1 MQSQGSKLN
10 RTKEKRKLCA
20 HLAGW
25 FRFVAV
31 EFENLE
37 TLLHTGSQFVLKAL
51 ADAPLKH
58 LHHKMSKE
66 MKRESVCVCVR
77 MEIRTRHT
85 HAHIQIRVSTNVC
98 HRQQRRE
105 S

>member
-58 LHHKMSKE
+58 LQMSKE
-66 MKRESVCVCVR
+66 IKRERESVCVCVCER
-77 MEIRTRHT
+77 ECVCVCEDGDQNETHT
-85 HAHIQIRVSTNVC
+85 HTYKS
-98 HRQQRRE
+98 E
-105 S
+105 

>member
-25 FRFVAV
+25 FCFVAV

-58 LHHKMSKE
+58 LQMNKE
-66 MKRESVCVCVR
+66 IKRERESVCVCV
-77 MEIRTRHT
+77 
-85 HAHIQIRVSTNVC
+85 
-98 HRQQRRE
+98 
-105 S
+105 

>member
-25 FRFVAV
+25 FCFVAV

-58 LHHKMSKE
+58 LQMSKE
-66 MKRESVCVCVR
+66 IKRERESVCVCVCER
-77 MEIRTRHT
+77 ECVCVCEDGDQNETHT
-85 HAHIQIRVSTNVC
+85 HTYKS
-98 HRQQRRE
+98 E
-105 S
+105 